1 MVSVVGDLR
10 PQDDYTHAPGPEPN
24 FNESAYYNFF
34 DNSQRL
40 GGFMRIGNRVNEGYA
55 EVTLCL
61 YLPDGSVLF
70 NFKRPE
76 ISSNE
81 AFDAGGMS
89 FQVLEPFVRHRTTYR
104 GHAVHLMDPM
114 ALVDPGQ
121 AFRHNPWREVELE
134 LEHVAIGPVYGTTQG
149 EQPEADPERS
159 FARAH
164 FEQHMQVRGTLRVD
178 GHNYRLDALGLRDH
192 SWGPRYWQAIPWYR
206 WLTCSFSPSFG
217 FMVNVTGR
225 PDGTTTAYA
234 VVVEGPER
242 LRQTRQVHLEA
253 DIDPETRRH
262 RSMRAVLELE
272 GERLIIEGRVVGYA
286 PLRNR
291 RAGHVTHIG
300 EGMTEYRCGDA
311 VGLGISEFLD
321 QVQ

>member
-1 MVSVVGDLR
+1 MVSVVGDLK
-10 PQDDYTHAPGPEPN
+10 PQDDYTHPPGPEPN
-24 FNESAYYNFF
+24 YNESAYYNFF
-34 DNSQRL
+34 DNALRL

-81 AFDAGGMS
+81 AFAAGGMS
-89 FQVLEPFVRHRTTYR
+89 FQVLEPFRRHRTSYR
-104 GHAVHLMDPM
+104 GHAVYLREPMALMDPR
-114 ALVDPGQ
+114 Q
-121 AFRHNPWREVELE
+121 AFRQHPWREVELE
-134 LEHVAIGPVYGTTQG
+134 LEHEAIGPVYGTTRSEGQ
-149 EQPEADPERS
+149 EVDPERS

-164 FEQHMQVRGTLRVD
+164 FEQHMQVRGSLRVD
-178 GHNYRLDALGLRDH
+178 GESYHLDALGLRDH

-217 FMVNVTGR
+217 IMVNVTGR
-225 PDGTTTAYA
+225 PDGSTASYA
-234 VVVEGPER
+234 VVVRGTEHLE
-242 LRQTRQVHLEA
+242 QTRQVQLEA
-253 DIDPETRRH
+253 DIDPATRRH
-262 RSMRAVLELE
+262 RSLRAVLELE
-272 GERLIIEGRVVGYA
+272 GERLTIEGRVVGYA

-300 EGMTEYRCGDA
+300 EGMTEYRCGGL

-321 QVQ
+321 QVR